1 VKTIYRCSECGE
13 DYKHESPTAEIS
25 NIGTVNEL
33 IYHLDPCPIC
43 CNDNAECDRIFE
55 LEQEN
60 KALKAKLAYALKG
73 PDMDGVGLGAE
84 PSYRHLWD
92 RNNVLE
98 AKLHNTEEGLRRL
111 DDLLKDS
118 GVPAG
123 EICFIQKH
131 RAGISIFDGSTE
143 QSIYF
148 APTLSLLIDEILT
161 GGK

>member
-1 VKTIYRCSECGE
+1 MKTIYRCSECGE

-33 IYHLDPCPIC
+33 IYHLDPCPNC

-60 KALKAKLAYALKG
+60 KTLKAKLAYALKG

-98 AKLHNTEEGLRRL
+98 AKLHNIEEGLKRL
-111 DDLLKDS
+111 EAFMMDGPDRSIDPVNRE
-118 GVPAG
+118 GVAVFALVDGCG
-123 EICFIQKH
+123 ECEIH
-131 RAGISIFDGSTE
+131 
-143 QSIYF
+143 